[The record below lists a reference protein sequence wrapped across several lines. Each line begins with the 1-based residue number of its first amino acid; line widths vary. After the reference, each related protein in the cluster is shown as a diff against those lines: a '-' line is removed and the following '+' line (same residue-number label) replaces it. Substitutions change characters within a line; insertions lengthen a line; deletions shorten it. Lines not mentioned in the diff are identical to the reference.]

1 MSLLKNNSWF
11 NFSICHWNLN
21 LLIAHNF
28 EKVNRLEARNTVNNC
43 DIICLSE
50 SFLDSSILTENN
62 NLKINGYKTVKV
74 DHPHNVKRGG
84 VWAYVRKSLPVCN
97 FSNSYL
103 SESLTLEAII
113 SNKKCYVITYIDLL
127 VKQMRNF
134 SLLPAI

>member
-43 DIICLSE
+43 DVICLSE

-62 NLKINGYKTVKV
+62 NLKINGYKTLKV